1 MPNLCEGSLGVSF
14 LWSPLSDLLNPRYL
28 GFQLLLL
35 LITHTQILFPS
46 TFLANVIIQAYC
58 DCRMNER
65 RKKGRKEEKKRGC
78 FTQIRSFYLI
88 KNRKSLLFTKEKGYL
103 LQLERSREGIESND
117 IECLCLDR
125 TISYLE
131 R

>member
-1 MPNLCEGSLGVSF
+1 MWVRARSECLICARVLSGCPFHGPS
-14 LWSPLSDLLNPRYL
+14 LSDLLNPRYL

-46 TFLANVIIQAYC
+46 TSLANVIIQAYC

-65 RKKGRKEEKKRGC
+65 KKEREEEKKRGC

-88 KNRKSLLFTKEKGYL
+88 KNRKSLLFTKERL
-103 LQLERSREGIESND
+103 LITVRALSRRYRE
-117 IECLCLDR
+117 
-125 TISYLE
+125 
-131 R
+131 